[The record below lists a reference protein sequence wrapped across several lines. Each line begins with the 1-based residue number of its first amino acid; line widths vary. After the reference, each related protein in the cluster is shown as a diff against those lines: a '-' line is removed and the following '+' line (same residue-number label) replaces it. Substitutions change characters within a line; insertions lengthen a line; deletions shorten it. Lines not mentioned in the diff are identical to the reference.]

1 MKPNFDKSKSAASSE
16 ILPIDPQTEIG
27 SSTPAAEKIDNTTDS
42 PDSISVTV
50 SGSKLPFS
58 LNQLAVLGSLSIAL
72 IATFF
77 LVTRGNDFCFFS
89 ICQEFPYKNP
99 LAYNFW
105 SAAGGLGAFGI
116 LGLMG
121 VSAPIAVLGALAIWL
136 LMQMSLN

>member
-16 ILPIDPQTEIG
+16 ILPTDPQTEIG
-27 SSTPAAEKIDNTTDS
+27 SSTPGSEKIDNTTDS

-77 LVTRGNDFCFFS
+77 LVTRGNDFCFLS
-89 ICQEFPYKNP
+89 ICNEFPYKSSIV
-99 LAYNFW
+99 YSFW
-105 SAAGGLGAFGI
+105 SVAGGLGAFGI

-121 VSAPIAVLGALAIWL
+121 FSAPVAILGALATWL
-136 LMQMSLN
+136 LMHMSLN